1 MEPGEARRRTKRP
14 PGRRPASRAAEAPPS
29 ARERVAGAAPETAP
43 SARERAK
50 AETRE
55 ALVQAALAE
64 FAAHGLDAPS
74 LDAIC
79 ARAGFTRGAFY
90 VHFRDRDGL
99 VVAVME
105 RAFGAFLDAMI
116 PPGADGPPDLA
127 RTVRRYADATAGLL
141 ELRQRTGVAGA
152 PNAAGVPLHR
162 ILDACARSPALRA
175 RFVALLGEAA
185 ARVARTAAAGQRAGA
200 GRADVPADAIGPLL
214 VTLALGFL
222 AAIDAGAPVDA
233 PAARD
238 AVLALLAVPGE

>member
-1 MEPGEARRRTKRP
+1 MSSVVKPTGARRPVKP
-14 PGRRPASRAAEAPPS
+14 PPRSRRADAA
-29 ARERVAGAAPETAP
+29 AP

-55 ALVQAALAE
+55 ALLQAAVAE
-64 FAAHGLDAPS
+64 FSAHGLDAPS

-90 VHFRDRDGL
+90 VHFRDRDEL

-105 RAFGAFLDAMI
+105 RAFGAFLDAI
-116 PPGADGPPDLA
+116 VPTGAEAHDLE
-127 RTVRRYADATAGLL
+127 RTVRRYADATQGLL
-141 ELRQRTGVAGA
+141 QLRARNSEAGA
-152 PNAAGVPLHR
+152 LRARAGEPGASLATGVPLHR
-162 ILDACARSPALRA
+162 ILEACERSPALRA
-175 RFVALLGEAA
+175 RFVALLGDAA
-185 ARVARTAAAGQRAGA
+185 ERVARTAAAGQRGGA
-200 GRADVPADAIGPLL
+200 VRGDVSAAAIGPLL

-238 AVLALLAVPGE
+238 AVLALLAGRGV